1 MKCLGWKPDDS
12 ELSSPSLVFWFLA
25 DINPWRQESCTFYPW
40 LLSQHLSV
48 LSILWAR
55 DLISA
60 RMWVSFGRFHFVYF
74 IFSFISIKIP
84 VSDSAWWW
92 LILFSL
98 LQMTWRFK
106 VKKGESDCQGH
117 QLYVGQNDAISFV
130 SLCSWAFERWSLG
143 PF

>member
-1 MKCLGWKPDDS
+1 MKCLGWKSDGS

-25 DINPWRQESCTFYPW
+25 DINPWQQESCTFYPW

-74 IFSFISIKIP
+74 IFSLIFIKIP

-98 LQMTWRFK
+98 LQMTWHTHWGNQ
-106 VKKGESDCQGH
+106 KGKRHMYPNIHHSTVYNSQDME
-117 QLYVGQNDAISFV
+117 AT
-130 SLCSWAFERWSLG
+130 
-143 PF
+143 